1 MGGRERGPPTPT
13 HTRLER
19 QRTRGSCTIGL
30 VVGGQTPLPSR
41 RADVVGTRAGRYTLL
56 DHFASGGTADL
67 WVALRDGAREV
78 CLLKQ
83 LAPELLHDPRAVRRL
98 QREASI
104 AFRLDHPSFSRM
116 ISAGDEGGR
125 FCIATELVAGQNV
138 AVVLRAAAEQRR
150 AVPPEVALAIVTV
163 VLDGLAHLHTLRDE
177 EGRPLELVHRDLTA
191 ANVVVGFHGD
201 VKIIDFGTMH
211 GRLDDFH
218 TAPGVILGTPE
229 AMSPEQAGGE
239 PIDART
245 DLYAVGL
252 LYYQLLTGRN
262 PFAGASMLDTLERVR
277 TITPRRVSELRA
289 DVPAELAE
297 VIDRAMAKARDDRP
311 RDALQLQHEL
321 LATAGVRPA
330 SKDAISR
337 FVVGLL
343 PQELERLRALMSRGS
358 QVAEALQD
366 FVTEESM
373 QQGAFTRTGMPIPGA
388 AESQVRTSV
397 VRMRSDELAPVIPL
411 PVRATSLPRV
421 VPAALTPSV
430 MEMPGTAVVKVSGTQ
445 LVRDTRALRTEV
457 ERWRSRFIAAIAA
470 GVAGMLAVGVLVAL
484 WVSRGTASV
493 DEAAPVVPA
502 AVGVTS
508 AAPSAAIVPA
518 VEAQE
523 PTVAPAPAPAVTASP
538 AAAVARAS
546 TAPRPTSSARASG
559 GASAA
564 ASASTP
570 ATVAAASGAPA
581 VATAPGEAAG
591 GTSAPL
597 ASASPA
603 AASRSAAGATPGS
616 PRAALESEIVRLRAQ
631 AKAVQD
637 EPKGSK
643 AFDALVAEVGR
654 VARMLPE
661 AEQRKVLA
669 DVSAAERSLELDPL
683 QSAINKLA
691 RAARTLP

>member
-1 MGGRERGPPTPT
+1 M
-13 HTRLER
+13 
-19 QRTRGSCTIGL
+19 
-30 VVGGQTPLPSR
+30 
-41 RADVVGTRAGRYTLL
+41 VGTRAGRYTLL

-67 WVALRDGAREV
+67 WVALRAGAREV

-104 AFRLDHPSFSRM
+104 AFRLNHPSFSRM

-138 AVVLRAAAEQRR
+138 AVLLRAAAEQRR
-150 AVPPEVALAIVTV
+150 AVPPEIALAIVTV

-177 EGRPLELVHRDLTA
+177 EGRPLELVHRDLTTG
-191 ANVVVGFHGD
+191 NVVVGFQGD

-245 DLYAVGL
+245 DLYAAGL

-277 TITPRRVSELRA
+277 TITPRSVGELRP
-289 DVPAELAE
+289 DVPPALAA
-297 VIDRAMAKARDDRP
+297 VIDRALSKAREDRP
-311 RDALQLQHEL
+311 ADALQFQHEL
-321 LATAGVRPA
+321 LEAAGVRPA
-330 SKDAISR
+330 SKEAISR
-337 FVVGLL
+337 FVVALL

-366 FVTEESM
+366 FVTEESI
-373 QQGAFTRTGMPIPGA
+373 QQGAFTRTGIPMPGSA
-388 AESQVRTSV
+388 ASQVRTSV
-397 VRMRSDELAPVIPL
+397 VRVRGDELAPVIPL
-411 PVRATSLPRV
+411 PVRSTSVPRV

-470 GVAGMLAVGVLVAL
+470 GVAGMLVVGVLVAL
-484 WVSRGTASV
+484 WVSRDVAPSEEVTAAV
-493 DEAAPVVPA
+493 PEAIGVAAVPNAGGAVVP
-502 AVGVTS
+502 V
-508 AAPSAAIVPA
+508 I
-518 VEAQE
+518 EAQE
-523 PTVAPAPAPAVTASP
+523 PTVSASPAPPVASAVAPPPPRSLAPPRPPPVPARTMSAASATGPSTSSPPIAAPGAGAANAASAAGAASAPNTASP
-538 AAAVARAS
+538 AAA
-546 TAPRPTSSARASG
+546 T
-559 GASAA
+559 
-564 ASASTP
+564 
-570 ATVAAASGAPA
+570 
-581 VATAPGEAAG
+581 
-591 GTSAPL
+591 
-597 ASASPA
+597 
-603 AASRSAAGATPGS
+603 RSAAPGS
-616 PRAALESEIVRLRAQ
+616 LRTSLETEIARLRAQ
-631 AKAVQD
+631 AKAVQE

-643 AFDALVAEVGR
+643 AFDALVADVGR
-654 VARMLPE
+654 AARLLPE
-661 AEQRKVLA
+661 SEQRKVLA

-683 QSAINKLA
+683 LSAINKLT
-691 RAARTLP
+691 RAARELP

>member
-1 MGGRERGPPTPT
+1 
-13 HTRLER
+13 
-19 QRTRGSCTIGL
+19 
-30 VVGGQTPLPSR
+30 
-41 RADVVGTRAGRYTLL
+41 VVGTRAGRYTLL

-67 WVALRDGAREV
+67 WVALRAGAREV

-104 AFRLDHPSFSRM
+104 AFRLNHPSFSRM

-150 AVPPEVALAIVTV
+150 AVPPEIALAIVTV

-177 EGRPLELVHRDLTA
+177 EGRPLELVHRDLTTG
-191 ANVVVGFHGD
+191 NVVVGFQGD

-245 DLYAVGL
+245 DLYAAGL

-277 TITPRRVSELRA
+277 TITPRSVAELRP
-289 DVPAELAE
+289 DVPPALAA
-297 VIDRAMAKARDDRP
+297 VIDRALSKAREDRP
-311 RDALQLQHEL
+311 ADALELQHEL
-321 LATAGVRPA
+321 LEAAGVRPA
-330 SKDAISR
+330 SKEAISR
-337 FVVGLL
+337 FIVALL

-366 FVTEESM
+366 FVTEESI
-373 QQGAFTRTGMPIPGA
+373 QQGAFTRTGIPMPGSA
-388 AESQVRTSV
+388 ASQVRTSV
-397 VRMRSDELAPVIPL
+397 VRVRGDELAPVIPL
-411 PVRATSLPRV
+411 PLRSTSMPRV

-470 GVAGMLAVGVLVAL
+470 GVAGMLVVGVLVAL
-484 WVSRGTASV
+484 WVSR
-493 DEAAPVVPA
+493 DAAPSEEVVAVAPE
-502 AVGVTS
+502 AVGVAAVPSAGVPVIEAEEPTISAAPAPPAAGAVVAPSPRSVAPPRPTPAPARATS
-508 AAPSAAIVPA
+508 ATSVAGASSAAPPAAAPPSPAGASATSVAGGAAAPSAA
-518 VEAQE
+518 
-523 PTVAPAPAPAVTASP
+523 SP
-538 AAAVARAS
+538 VAS
-546 TAPRPTSSARASG
+546 T
-559 GASAA
+559 
-564 ASASTP
+564 
-570 ATVAAASGAPA
+570 
-581 VATAPGEAAG
+581 
-591 GTSAPL
+591 
-597 ASASPA
+597 
-603 AASRSAAGATPGS
+603 RSAAPGS
-616 PRAALESEIVRLRAQ
+616 LRSNLEAEIVRLRTQ
-631 AKAVQD
+631 AKAVQE

-643 AFDALVAEVGR
+643 AFDALVTDVGR

-683 QSAINKLA
+683 LSAINKLT
-691 RAARTLP
+691 RAARELP

>member
-1 MGGRERGPPTPT
+1 M
-13 HTRLER
+13 
-19 QRTRGSCTIGL
+19 
-30 VVGGQTPLPSR
+30 
-41 RADVVGTRAGRYTLL
+41 VGTRAGRYTLL

-67 WVALRDGAREV
+67 WVAVRDGAREV

-150 AVPPEVALAIVTV
+150 PVPPEIALAIVTV

-191 ANVVVGFHGD
+191 GNVVVGFQGD

-277 TITPRRVSELRA
+277 TITPRSAAELRS
-289 DVPAELAE
+289 DVPPALAA
-297 VIDRAMAKARDDRP
+297 VIDRALAKAREHRP
-311 RDALQLQHEL
+311 SDALELQHEL
-321 LATAGVRPA
+321 LAAAGVRPA

-337 FVVGLL
+337 FVVSLL
-343 PQELERLRALMSRGS
+343 PQELDRLRALMSRGS

-366 FVTEESM
+366 FVTEESI
-373 QQGAFTRTGMPIPGA
+373 QQGAFTRTGIPIPGGA
-388 AESQVRTSV
+388 ASQVRTSV
-397 VRMRSDELAPVIPL
+397 VRVRGDELAPVIPL
-411 PVRATSLPRV
+411 PVRVTSMPRV

-470 GVAGMLAVGVLVAL
+470 GVAGMLVVGVLVAL
-484 WVSRGTASV
+484 WVSRDAAPVEEAQAAAPRVVGVAEGQAAGDV
-493 DEAAPVVPA
+493 AAPVIAAQEAAPVPPPPSSATTNA
-502 AVGVTS
+502 A
-508 AAPSAAIVPA
+508 AAPP
-518 VEAQE
+518 
-523 PTVAPAPAPAVTASP
+523 
-538 AAAVARAS
+538 
-546 TAPRPTSSARASG
+546 
-559 GASAA
+559 ASAA
-564 ASASTP
+564 ARVPVAPRSAPTTRAPSGSGS
-570 ATVAAASGAPA
+570 ASGAPTGA
-581 VATAPGEAAG
+581 SAPTPAAPGSGA
-591 GTSAPL
+591 
-597 ASASPA
+597 ASAAPTSPSPA
-603 AASRSAAGATPGS
+603 ETAKASGTAGSRRAT
-616 PRAALESEIVRLRAQ
+616 LEAEIVRLRAQ
-631 AKAVQD
+631 AKAVQE

-643 AFDALVAEVGR
+643 AFDTLVTDVGR
-654 VARMLPE
+654 AARLLPE

-683 QSAINKLA
+683 LSAINKLT
-691 RAARTLP
+691 RAARELP